1 MNASE
6 YTYLVIEDDRS
17 IWKNIEQRM
26 KRYLQWRAVGFVDE
40 VEEALAVIDKARP
53 QLIFSDWSIRGGNAY
68 QILTKNF

>member
-26 KRYLQWRAVGFVDE
+26 KRYLQWRVVGFVDE
-40 VEEALAVIDKARP
+40 VEEALAMIDKARP
-53 QLIFSDWSIRGGNAY
+53 QLIFSDWSIR
-68 QILTKNF
+68 I